1 MVSKFALFTNL
12 LLASVALA
20 APSSQLEA
28 RLARRRENRQSQPI
42 QRIESPAANVSNVGY
57 SSNRAGAVWDKSDV
71 RIIPLIHGHPQSQS
85 FSEQGTFTTVTGTF
99 TVPALS
105 GSSGAAAAWVGI
117 DGDTCESAIL
127 QTGIDFTT
135 TNGKVSY
142 DGE

>member
-57 SSNRAGAVWDKSDV
+57 SSNWAGAVWDEADV
-71 RIIPLIHGHPQSQS
+71 CITPQSTIIS
-85 FSEQGTFTTVTGTF
+85 NLMLFSDRE
-99 TVPALS
+99 PSPL
-105 GSSGAAAAWVGI
+105 
-117 DGDTCESAIL
+117 
-127 QTGIDFTT
+127 
-135 TNGKVSY
+135 
-142 DGE
+142 